1 MFSRIL
7 VANRGEIAVRIIRA
21 CREMNI
27 SPAVVYSSAD
37 RGSLSVR
44 LADSARFIG
53 EAPAADSYL
62 SIDRI
67 VTAARA
73 VEADA
78 IHPGYGFLSENPLFV
93 RACKEAGMTFIG
105 PSAESMEMMG
115 DKVQARRTAED
126 AGVPVVPG
134 SDRSLDSLDEAVG
147 AAGSLGYPVMLKARA
162 GGGGKGLRLIRSEKE
177 LKQSFVL
184 TRGEAEASF
193 GDSRVFL
200 EKVVPRPRHI
210 EVQILGDQFGSL
222 VHLGERESSI
232 QRRHQKIVEECPS
245 PRVGVAFREALGE
258 AALSVARAS
267 GYFNAGT
274 VEFLVDGRS
283 AAEVPPFYFLE
294 INARLQVEHPVT
306 EMVYGV
312 DLVKE
317 QIRIAAGEPLK
328 LQQERLAPR
337 GAAVECRVYAEDP
350 ANDFFPSPG
359 TVSTLLEPSGP
370 GIRNDS
376 GVFQGATIPVD
387 YDPLISKLV
396 AWGEDRAEALQ
407 RMRRALREYKVTG
420 VATTIPFF
428 RGLFRHPDF
437 LKGDLTTEFLDEHA
451 LLDTLGRT
459 ANDEVDAAVIGA
471 ALDYYFK
478 ASQTSPSIVGR
489 PSSPW
494 RRDARQRGLRI
505 GPWNFKK

>member
-7 VANRGEIAVRIIRA
+7 IANRGEIAVRIIRA
-21 CREMNI
+21 CREMGI

-37 RGSLSVR
+37 RDSLSVR
-44 LADSARFIG
+44 LADSVCFIG

-62 SIDRI
+62 SIERI
-67 VTAARA
+67 LAAA
-73 VEADA
+73 KSLEADA

-93 RACKEAGMTFIG
+93 RACSEAGITFIG
-105 PSAESMEMMG
+105 PSAESIEMMG
-115 DKVQARRTAED
+115 DKVQARRTVEG
-126 AGVPVVPG
+126 AGVPVIPG
-134 SDRSLDSLDEAVG
+134 SDRSLEALDEAVRV
-147 AAGSLGYPVMLKARA
+147 AGTLGYPVMLKARA
-162 GGGGKGLRLIRSEKE
+162 GGGGKGVRLIRSVEE
-177 LKQSFVL
+177 LKQAFVL
-184 TRGEAEASF
+184 TRGEAAASF

-210 EVQILGDQFGSL
+210 EVQILGDQLGNL
-222 VHLGERESSI
+222 VHLGERECSI

-258 AALSVARAS
+258 AALSAARAS

-274 VEFLVDGRS
+274 VEFLVDGS
-283 AAEVPPFYFLE
+283 STEEVPPFYFLE

-317 QIRIAAGEPLK
+317 QIRIANGEPLK

-350 ANDFFPSPG
+350 GNDFFPSPG

-396 AWGEDRAEALQ
+396 AWGGDRAEALQ
-407 RMRRALREYKVTG
+407 RMTRALHEYKVAG

-428 RGLFRHPDF
+428 RVLFRHPEF
-437 LKGDLTTEFLDEHA
+437 LKGQLSTEFLEEHA
-451 LLDTLGRT
+451 LLDAL
-459 ANDEVDAAVIGA
+459 ANNLDDEVDPAVIGV

-478 ASQTSPSIVGR
+478 AIQTPSTLACRPASQ
-489 PSSPW
+489 W
-494 RRDARQRGLRI
+494 KQDARLRGLRR
-505 GPWNFKK
+505 GSWDFKK

>member
-7 VANRGEIAVRIIRA
+7 IANRGEIAVRIIRA

-27 SPAVVYSSAD
+27 SPAVVFSSAD
-37 RGSLSVR
+37 RGSLPVR

-67 VTAARA
+67 VSSARA
-73 VEADA
+73 LEADA

-93 RACKEAGMTFIG
+93 RACREAGITFIG

-115 DKVQARRTAED
+115 DKVQARTAAAG

-134 SDRSLDSLDEAVG
+134 SDRSLDSLDEAVEV
-147 AAGSLGYPVMLKARA
+147 ARSLGYPVMLKARA
-162 GGGGKGLRLIRSEKE
+162 GGGGKGIRLIRSEQE
-177 LKQSFVL
+177 LKQAFVL

-200 EKVVPRPRHI
+200 EKAVPRPRHI

-245 PRVGVAFREALGE
+245 PRVGRAFREALGE
-258 AALSVARAS
+258 AALSAARAA

-274 VEFLVDGRS
+274 VEFLVDGSS

-306 EMVYGV
+306 EIVYGV

-328 LQQERLAPR
+328 LRQERLTPR

-359 TVSTLLEPSGP
+359 TISTLLEPSGP
-370 GIRNDS
+370 GIRLDS

-387 YDPLISKLV
+387 YDPLISKLI
-396 AWGEDRAEALQ
+396 AWGEDRPEALQ

-420 VATTIPFF
+420 VATTLSFF
-428 RGLFRHPDF
+428 RVLFAHPDF
-437 LKGDLTTEFLDEHA
+437 LKGDLTTKFLDEHG
-451 LLDTLGRT
+451 LLDTLGHT
-459 ANDEVDAAVIGA
+459 PDQVDAAVIGA

-478 ASQTSPSIVGR
+478 ASQISSNLVAR
-489 PSSPW
+489 PSSSW
-494 RRDARQRGLRI
+494 KRDALRRGLRS
-505 GPWNFKK
+505 GPWDLKK

>member
-1 MFSRIL
+1 M
-7 VANRGEIAVRIIRA
+7 
-21 CREMNI
+21 
-27 SPAVVYSSAD
+27 
-37 RGSLSVR
+37 R
-44 LADSARFIG
+44 LADSAHLIG

-67 VTAARA
+67 IAAA
-73 VEADA
+73 QALEADA

-93 RACKEAGMTFIG
+93 RACSEAGITFIG

-115 DKVQARRTAED
+115 DKVRARTTVAG

-134 SDRSLDSLDEAVG
+134 GDRSLDSLDEAAEV
-147 AAGSLGYPVMLKARA
+147 AGSLGYPVMLKARA
-162 GGGGKGLRLIRSEKE
+162 GGGGKGIRLIKSEEE
-177 LKQSFVL
+177 LRQAFVL

-200 EKVVPRPRHI
+200 EKAVPRPRHI

-222 VHLGERESSI
+222 VHLGERECSI

-245 PRVGVAFREALGE
+245 PRVSGAFREQLGE
-258 AALSVARAS
+258 AALSAARAS

-274 VEFLVDGRS
+274 VEFLVDGNS
-283 AAEVPPFYFLE
+283 TAEVPPFYFLE

-317 QIRIAAGEPLK
+317 QIRIAAGERLK
-328 LQQERLAPR
+328 LQQERLIPR

-359 TVSTLLEPSGP
+359 TISTLLEPSGP
-370 GIRNDS
+370 GIRHDS
-376 GVFQGATIPVD
+376 GVFQGATIPID
-387 YDPLISKLV
+387 YDPLLSKLI
-396 AWGEDRAEALQ
+396 AWGEDREEALQ
-407 RMRRALREYKVTG
+407 RMRRALREYKVAG

-428 RGLFRHPDF
+428 RVLFAHPDF
-437 LKGDLTTEFLDEHA
+437 QKGDLTTGFLDEHG
-451 LLDTLGRT
+451 LLELLGRPPVH
-459 ANDEVDAAVIGA
+459 EVDAAVIGA

-478 ASQTSPSIVGR
+478 ASQASSSSADR
-489 PSSPW
+489 PSSSW
-494 RRDARQRGLRI
+494 KRDALRRGLRR
-505 GPWNFKK
+505 GAWDLKK

>member
-7 VANRGEIAVRIIRA
+7 IANRGEIAVRVIRA

-27 SPAVVYSSAD
+27 SPAVVFSSAD

-67 VTAARA
+67 IAAARA
-73 VEADA
+73 LEADA
-78 IHPGYGFLSENPLFV
+78 IHPGYGFLSENSLFV
-93 RACKEAGMTFIG
+93 RACLQAGFTFIG
-105 PSAESMEMMG
+105 PSAESMELMG
-115 DKVQARRTAED
+115 DKVRARTTVAG
-126 AGVPVVPG
+126 AGVPVIPG
-134 SDRSLDSLDEAVG
+134 SDGSLDSLDEAVE
-147 AAGSLGYPVMLKARA
+147 AARSVGYPVMLKARA
-162 GGGGKGLRLIRSEKE
+162 GGGGKGIRLIRSEEE
-177 LKQSFVL
+177 LMQAFVL

-200 EKVVPRPRHI
+200 EKAVPRPRHI
-210 EVQILGDQFGSL
+210 EVQILGDQFGGL
-222 VHLGERESSI
+222 IHLGERECSI

-245 PRVGVAFREALGE
+245 PRVSAAFREELGE
-258 AALSVARAS
+258 AALSAARAS

-274 VEFLVDGRS
+274 VEFLVDGSS

-317 QIRIAAGEPLK
+317 QIRIAAGERLK
-328 LQQERLAPR
+328 LQQERLTPR
-337 GAAVECRVYAEDP
+337 GAALECRVYAEDP
-350 ANDFFPSPG
+350 ANDFLPSPG
-359 TVSTLLEPSGP
+359 TISTLLEPSGP

-387 YDPLISKLV
+387 YDPLISKLI

-428 RGLFRHPDF
+428 RVLFAHPDF
-437 LKGDLTTEFLDEHA
+437 QKGDLTTKFVDEHG
-451 LLDTLGRT
+451 LLDILRHPPEH
-459 ANDEVDAAVIGA
+459 EVDAAVIGA

-478 ASQTSPSIVGR
+478 AGPVSSSFCGR
-489 PSSPW
+489 PSSSW
-494 RRDARQRGLRI
+494 KRDALRRGLRS
-505 GPWNFKK
+505 GSWDLKK

>member
-7 VANRGEIAVRIIRA
+7 IANRGEIAVRIIRA
-21 CREMNI
+21 CREMKI

-37 RGSLSVR
+37 RGSLWVR
-44 LADSARFIG
+44 LADLACHVG

-62 SIDRI
+62 SINSI
-67 VTAARA
+67 IAAARA
-73 VEADA
+73 LEAEA
-78 IHPGYGFLSENPLFV
+78 IHPGYGFLSENPSLV
-93 RACKEAGMTFIG
+93 RACREAGMTFIG
-105 PSAESMEMMG
+105 PSEESMQMMG
-115 DKVQARRTAED
+115 DKVRARRIVEG

-134 SDRSLDSLDEAVG
+134 TDRSLDSLDDAVG
-147 AAGSLGYPVMLKARA
+147 AASSIGYPVMLKARA
-162 GGGGKGLRLIRSEKE
+162 GGGGKGMRLIRSQEG
-177 LKQSFVL
+177 LKQAFML

-193 GDSRVFL
+193 GDPRVFL

-222 VHLGERESSI
+222 VHMGERECSI

-258 AALSVARAS
+258 AALSAAGAA

-274 VEFLVDGRS
+274 VEFLVDGS
-283 AAEVPPFYFLE
+283 SGAEVPPFYFLE

-328 LQQERLAPR
+328 LRQESLEPR
-337 GAAVECRVYAEDP
+337 GAAVECRIYAEDP

-359 TVSTLLEPSGP
+359 TITTLLEPSGP

-396 AWGEDRAEALQ
+396 AWGEDRAEAVE
-407 RMRRALREYKVTG
+407 RMKRALREYKIAG

-428 RGLFRHPDF
+428 RDLFRHPEF
-437 LKGDLTTEFLDEHA
+437 LKGDLSTEFLDEHA
-451 LLDTLGRT
+451 LLDTMGRT
-459 ANDEVDAAVIGA
+459 ADDGLDSAVIGA
-471 ALDYYFK
+471 ALDYYFE
-478 ASQTSPSIVGR
+478 ARRIPSRIPAD
-489 PSSPW
+489 PSSAW
-494 RRDARQRGLRI
+494 KRDAWRRGLRS
-505 GPWNFKK
+505 GRWSFKK